1 MKIASIAQTAN
12 AQDARDLV
20 TANAILNSVDTE
32 ELVAIVTVAANAT
45 TVKDVGI
52 TSAGSM

>member
-20 TANAILNSVDTE
+20 TANAIPNSVDTE